1 MRVHNTDINLVWSQP
16 RAPVIPL
23 FIASWAANA
32 SASAMRPLSSPLIF
46 WSFSTHCFLMVG
58 SLNEPPLLALT
69 MRATVLLARRVDSST
84 KTWGAAAT
92 TGAIV
97 FCQLAAVGL
106 DLCSG
111 GVQRAKRELQAVLV
125 QAVCWAR
132 VEACAREASLLD
144 RRVAQKSKS
153 SP

>member
-1 MRVHNTDINLVWSQP
+1 M
-16 RAPVIPL
+16 IPL
-23 FIASWAANA
+23 FMASWAASA
-32 SASAMRPLSSPLIF
+32 SASAILPFNSPLIF
-46 WSFSTHCFLMVG
+46 WSFSTHCFFMVG

-111 GVQRAKRELQAVLV
+111 GVCSGEARAASGTCAGGLLGSQWKPALEKLACWTGVWLKRANLV
-125 QAVCWAR
+125 PEKTC
-132 VEACAREASLLD
+132 
-144 RRVAQKSKS
+144 
-153 SP
+153 